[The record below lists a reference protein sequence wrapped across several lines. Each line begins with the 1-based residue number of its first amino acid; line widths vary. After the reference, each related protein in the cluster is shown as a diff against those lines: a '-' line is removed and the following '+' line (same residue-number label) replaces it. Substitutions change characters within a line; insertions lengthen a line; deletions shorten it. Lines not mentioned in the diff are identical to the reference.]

1 MRTRVLPL
9 TGLLALA
16 GVLVLLDGG
25 KGRTQQQP
33 PVPDF
38 LKKMQT
44 PDGRPAF
51 DNADLV
57 KEFLVT
63 PQAGAWMICLAS
75 YSGPE
80 AAKMA
85 RDFVLVLRDPKGSY
99 KMNAYV
105 FNRGAEE
112 RKKEQQRVE
121 QVKQQALEKYKLMGM
136 EPPPRMR
143 VPRIRS
149 IEDQYAVLVGSFKD
163 MPSARRQLDGVRK
176 LPLPDP
182 AKVKMDSAYIIDPK
196 SNKGESAWIN
206 PFLSAFVVPNPTA
219 PPPAAGNNIAWDPFL
234 RDLNANESYSLLK
247 SPRAITL
254 LVKQYQGAALV
265 QPQTSAGGSIGGKI
279 GTGKDATV
287 GATLDRAGQSAHN
300 LAEEMRRKLGLDK
313 MGLEPYVLHTR
324 YYSMVT
330 VGSFEEK
337 DTERIHRAQETWARM
352 VAQMNP
358 QLQAQVQWLP
368 QALPLRVP
376 RP

>member
-16 GVLVLLDGG
+16 GVLFLLDGG
-25 KGRTQQQP
+25 KGRTQQQQP
-33 PVPDF
+33 IPDF

-51 DNADLV
+51 DSADLV

-63 PQAGAWMICLAS
+63 PMAGAWMICLAS

-80 AAKMA
+80 AAQMA
-85 RDFVLVLRDPKGSY
+85 RDFVLVLRDPKGPY
-99 KMNAYV
+99 KMTAYV
-105 FNRGAEE
+105 FNRGGEE
-112 RKKEQQRVE
+112 RQKEKLRIE
-121 QVKQQALEKYKLMGM
+121 QLKRQMREKYKEMGVDV
-136 EPPPRMR
+136 PPPIR
-143 VPRIRS
+143 VPKIR

-163 MPSARRQLDGVRK
+163 MASARRQLDAVRK
-176 LPLPDP
+176 LALPDP

-196 SNKGESAWIN
+196 TNKGESAWIN

-219 PPPAAGNNIAWDPFL
+219 PPPAANNNIAWDPFL

-265 QPQTSAGGSIGGKI
+265 QPQTNAGGGIGKFGM
-279 GTGKDATV
+279 GKDAMV
-287 GATLDRAGQSAHN
+287 GATLDKAGVSAHN

-337 DTERIHRAQETWARM
+337 DTERIQRAQETWARM

>member
-16 GVLVLLDGG
+16 GVLFLLDGG
-25 KGRTQQQP
+25 KGRTQQQQ

-51 DNADLV
+51 DSADLV

-63 PQAGAWMICLAS
+63 PTAGAWMICLAS

-80 AAKMA
+80 AAQMA
-85 RDFVLVLRDPKGSY
+85 RDFVLVLRDPKGPY
-99 KMNAYV
+99 KMTAYV

-112 RKKEQQRVE
+112 RQKEKQRVE
-121 QVKQQALEKYKLMGM
+121 LYKQQMREKYKKMGVDV
-136 EPPPRMR
+136 PPPIRAKR
-143 VPRIRS
+143 VR

-163 MPSARRQLDGVRK
+163 MPTARRQLDAVRK
-176 LPLPDP
+176 LALPDP

-196 SNKGESAWIN
+196 TNKGESAWIN

-219 PPPAAGNNIAWDPFL
+219 PPPAANNSVAWDPFL
-234 RDLNANESYSLLK
+234 KDLNANESYSLLR

-265 QPQTSAGGSIGGKI
+265 QAQTGGGGGIAGKLGS
-279 GTGKDATV
+279 GKDAMA
-287 GATLDRAGQSAHN
+287 GATLDKVGKVAHD
-300 LAEEMRRKLGLDK
+300 LADEMRRKLALDK
-313 MGLEPYVLHTR
+313 MGLQPYVLHTR

-330 VGSFEEK
+330 VGSFDEK
-337 DTERIHRAQETWARM
+337 DTERIQRAQETWARM
-352 VAQMNP
+352 VTQMNP
-358 QLQAQVQWLP
+358 ELQAQVQWLP
-368 QALPLRVP
+368 QAIPLRVP

>member
-16 GVLVLLDGG
+16 GVLFLLDGG
-25 KGRTQQQP
+25 KGRTQQQQ
-33 PVPDF
+33 PVPNF

-51 DNADLV
+51 DSSDLV

-63 PQAGAWMICLAS
+63 PKAGAWMICLAS

-80 AAKMA
+80 AAQMA
-85 RDFVLVLRDPKGSY
+85 RAFVLVLRDPKGPY
-99 KMNAYV
+99 KMTAYV

-112 RKKEQQRVE
+112 RQKEQERIE
-121 QVKQQALEKYKLMGM
+121 QYKQQLREKYKLIGA
-136 EPPPRMR
+136 EPPPRLKVKRMH
-143 VPRIRS
+143 

-163 MPSARRQLDGVRK
+163 MASARRQLEAVRK
-176 LPLPDP
+176 LALPDP

-196 SNKGESAWIN
+196 TNKGESAWIN

-219 PPPAAGNNIAWDPFL
+219 PPQAANNNIAWDPFL
-234 RDLNANESYSLLK
+234 RDLNANESYSLLR

-265 QPQTSAGGSIGGKI
+265 QPQTNAGGGIGKF
-279 GTGKDATV
+279 GTGKDATF
-287 GATLDRAGQSAHN
+287 GATLDKAGVSAHN

-337 DTERIHRAQETWARM
+337 DTERIQRAQETWARM